1 MSSSGRFVNAGI
13 KFSIHHGVMWVRQHS
28 KPREPI
34 RSRSGQ
40 SINCDDWQS
49 SCHIFLVAS
58 FFSAIVKGHSLLV
71 RIRKNSVFQI
81 WSGTNVR
88 QHSEICLLSDDKPT
102 SNLVFTDQ
110 SILVF
115 YGKNVEL
122 QLNVELGNGLLRLLH
137 PPNQAQFSKNA

>member
-13 KFSIHHGVMWVRQHS
+13 KFSIHHGVMRVRQHS

-58 FFSAIVKGHSLLV
+58 FFSAIVKGHSLPV

-81 WSGTNVR
+81 WSRTNVR

-102 SNLVFTDQ
+102 RNLVFTDQ

-122 QLNVELGNGLLRLLH
+122 
-137 PPNQAQFSKNA
+137 